1 MSQLTFW
8 SEEHLANLLA
18 LPDFAKDLKTQ
29 EATSCLPI
37 LESLTVSGLDGLC
50 GRMSPAFCHRTE
62 DGILEPSLGR
72 WSSWGMGSP
81 TECWTL
87 NGSDWPSVVVVC
99 SLSDVLETQQVPQRF
114 YLSPKACAGILR
126 RAKKREKELPPM
138 LLQAL
143 QQVITQAEAL
153 NPAK

>member
-8 SEEHLANLLA
+8 PEEHLASLSPLQ
-18 LPDFAKDLKTQ
+18 DSEKDLQTP
-29 EATSCLPI
+29 EAISCLPT
-37 LESLTVSGLDGLC
+37 LESLTVSGLNGLS
-50 GRMSPAFCHRTE
+50 GKMFPVFCHRTE

-72 WSSWGMGSP
+72 WSSWGMGSL

-87 NGSDWPSVVVVC
+87 NGSEWPREGGVC
-99 SLSDVLETQQVPQRF
+99 SLSDVLETQQVPPRF

-126 RAKKREKELPPM
+126 RAEKRGKELPPM